1 MSQLPPEVHRLIDAS
16 LSEDQTFN
24 DPTTEALVPADIRGV
39 GMVRAKA
46 DGVLA
51 GADVAMAVFRRVDPD
66 LETRTLLEDGS
77 VLSPGDDIA
86 RLEGA
91 AASILQA
98 ERIALNFLQRM
109 SGIATATHHY
119 VQAVE
124 GCKARIVDTR
134 KTVPGLRY
142 LDKYAVR
149 MGGGYNHRLNLA
161 DGILI
166 KDNHIQALRSRE
178 MGLKEIIKLALSR
191 ASHTIKVEVE
201 VETLD
206 EVREAVEAGAHIIML
221 DNMTVD
227 TMGQAMDIIRGR
239 AVVEASGGI
248 TIDTVRQVAETGV
261 DLISIGGLTHSPS
274 ALDIRARRPRT
285 GCGYPPAGI
294 RSPAASEVP
303 AGAAEPGPRVSI
315 RGSNGI
321 AN

>member
-1 MSQLPPEVHRLIDAS
+1 MSQLPPEVYRLIDMS
-16 LSEDQTFN
+16 LGEDQTFN
-24 DPTTEALVPADIRGV
+24 DPTTEALVPADIRSV
-39 GMVRAKA
+39 GMIRAKA
-46 DGVLA
+46 EGILA
-51 GADVAMAVFRRVDPD
+51 GTDVAMAVFQRVDPD
-66 LETRTLLEDGS
+66 LDTQTLLEDGS
-77 VLSPGDDIA
+77 ALCPGDNIA

-91 AASILQA
+91 AASILRA

-109 SGIATATHHY
+109 SGIATATHQY
-119 VQAVE
+119 VRAVE

-149 MGGGYNHRLNLA
+149 QGGGYNHRLNLA

-178 MGLKEIIKLALSR
+178 MELKDIIKLALSR

-221 DNMTVD
+221 DNMPVD
-227 TMGQAMDIIRGR
+227 TMRQAVNIIQGR

-248 TIDTVRQVAETGV
+248 TMDTVRQVAETGV
-261 DLISIGGLTHSPS
+261 DLISIGGLTHSTS
-274 ALDIRARRPRT
+274 ALDI
-285 GCGYPPAGI
+285 
-294 RSPAASEVP
+294 SLDLEFQ
-303 AGAAEPGPRVSI
+303 
-315 RGSNGI
+315 
-321 AN
+321 